1 MPVKKALR
9 MRKSV
14 RARRAM
20 HLATALR
27 DGWVRT
33 PRSLTATACVALA
46 ATFAFAYSASAP
58 SVGGSDNRTAH
69 AGAQL
74 ESTRAAIPAVA
85 RAQARAGDIALGA
98 DTGLRRT
105 GAADDTRPLV
115 VTLTGCL
122 ERSDKEFRLN
132 ETTGANAPKAR
143 SWKSGFLTKR
153 SASVALVP
161 AGAIPLANHVGRR
174 VTVTGTLVDR
184 EMRVR
189 ALRRVAASCDDA
201 PRVRA

>member
-1 MPVKKALR
+1 MITRPLAHQGPVDAVLF
-9 MRKSV
+9 S
-14 RARRAM
+14 
-20 HLATALR
+20 
-27 DGWVRT
+27 GG
-33 PRSLTATACVALA
+33 VAEY
-46 ATFAFAYSASAP
+46 FY
-58 SVGGSDNRTAH
+58 
-69 AGAQL
+69 GAETQ
-74 ESTRAAIPAVA
+74 TY
-85 RAQARAGDIALGA
+85 GDIALGA

-105 GAADDTRPLV
+105 GAADDTGPLV

-161 AGAIPLANHVGRR
+161 AGAIPLASHVGRR